1 MTLVETAFV
10 TIIIPCR
17 NEKRHISNCLKSII
31 ENKFPKDRMQVLVVD
46 GMSNDGTRK
55 QIEAI
60 AARYPFVQLI
70 DNPKRITPVALN
82 IGIRKSKGDIII
94 RMDAHASY
102 PRDYILKLLK
112 WMDKTGADN
121 VGGLVI
127 TRAGGDGLVARGIA
141 VATSHPFGVGNAYF
155 RIGVREP
162 RWVDTVP
169 FGCYK
174 RAVFDK
180 IGTFDE
186 ELVRNQ
192 DDELNS
198 RLIKAGGKILLTPD
212 IKIEYIARTRLR
224 LVWRMYWQYGYY
236 KPLVIRKVGAVVTV
250 RQIIPAIFVVTL
262 GLCAIMAMFYDSAI
276 YALLGIIGAYLLGN
290 LSASLVAA
298 KRFGMGLF
306 VVCPFV
312 FAVLH
317 FAFGTGFLLGVCDFG
332 FRGRRKTVQ
341 RTEVPLSR

>member
-1 MTLVETAFV
+1 
-10 TIIIPCR
+10 
-17 NEKRHISNCLKSII
+17 
-31 ENKFPKDRMQVLVVD
+31 MQILAVD
-46 GMSNDGTRK
+46 GMSDDGTRK
-55 QIEAI
+55 HIEAI
-60 AARYPFVQLI
+60 SARYLFVQLI

-94 RMDAHASY
+94 RMDAHANY
-102 PRDYILKLLK
+102 PKDYILKLLE

-127 TRAGGDGLVARGIA
+127 TRADGDGLVARAIA

-180 IGTFDE
+180 IGMFDE

-212 IKIEYIARTRLR
+212 IKIDYIARTTLR
-224 LVWRMYWQYGYY
+224 HVWRMYWQYGYY

-276 YALLGIIGAYLLGN
+276 YALLGIICAYLLGN

-298 KRFGMGLF
+298 KRFGMSLF
-306 VVCPFV
+306 LVCPLV
-312 FAVLH
+312 FAALH
-317 FAFGTGFLLGVCDFG
+317 FAFGTGFLLGVCG
-332 FRGRRKTVQ
+332 LGIRGRRKTVQ
-341 RTEVPLSR
+341 CTEVPLSR